1 MQNALQT
8 LSSETTSAKLLLAAE
23 NSAKLLLARNFPSFQ
38 QPIVAL
44 PMLLPKMTFV
54 GHFASR
60 LSTRKISMRNTFFS
74 TNLSIS
80 EAYFCLKT
88 TQKARRGMQ
97 DHLYLVFFQ

>member
-1 MQNALQT
+1 MPYKT
-8 LSSETTSAKLLLAAE
+8 SSSETTSARLLLAAE

-44 PMLLPKMTFV
+44 PMLFPKMTFV

-60 LSTRKISMRNTFFS
+60 LSTRKISMKNTFFL

-88 TQKARRGMQ
+88 S
-97 DHLYLVFFQ
+97 